1 MTLGEK
7 IRSARLAKKLTQAD
21 VAEEKIT
28 RNMLSAIEGDKALP
42 SLDTLLHIAAKLDL
56 PIAYLLSEDSDLSV
70 YKKNEVITDVRKAFG
85 EKRFCDCISI
95 IDTIGSVDD
104 ELAYILSY
112 AYFELGIAAAK
123 NGAFISTEKN
133 LSLAEKYAED
143 TIYDTGNIK
152 CRIPLYMSFV
162 KNVNSP
168 LLDFDKDEFY
178 SKSVD
183 LVEFEFFKYV
193 CNDMEYSYSNPI
205 FGKHIAAKAKIKER
219 KYYEAIKLLLEIAE
233 SKSEFEYNAYL
244 MYGVYGDLD
253 NCYRQIFD
261 FENAYKYSGKRIS
274 MLEGFRS

>member
-1 MTLGEK
+1 MTLGDK
-7 IRSARLAKKLTQAD
+7 IRSVRLAKRMTQAD

-28 RNMLSAIEGDKALP
+28 RNMLSAIESDKAFP

-56 PIAYLLSEDSDLSV
+56 PVAYLLSDDDDLSV
-70 YKKNEVITDVRKAFG
+70 HKKNAVITEVRNAFS
-85 EKRFCDCISI
+85 EKRFLDCISI
-95 IDTIGSVDD
+95 IDSIGSIDD

-112 AYFELGIAAAK
+112 AYFELGIASAK
-123 NGAFISTEKN
+123 NGAFISAEKY
-133 LSLAEKYAED
+133 LSLAEKYTES
-143 TIYDTGNIK
+143 TIYDTANVK

-178 SKSVD
+178 EKSVD
-183 LVEFEFFKYV
+183 LVEFEFYKYV
-193 CNDMEYSYSNPI
+193 CNEMEYSYSNPI
-205 FGKHIAAKAKIKER
+205 LGKHIAAKAKIKER
-219 KYYEAIKLLLEIAE
+219 KYYEAIKLLVEIAE